1 LPGFTV
7 ILGVAQVGQL
17 GFLGLMCGGE
27 LCEIVLNVLK
37 KIKNMD
43 KSKYWNIKCKRSGD
57 VYAA

>member
-1 LPGFTV
+1 M